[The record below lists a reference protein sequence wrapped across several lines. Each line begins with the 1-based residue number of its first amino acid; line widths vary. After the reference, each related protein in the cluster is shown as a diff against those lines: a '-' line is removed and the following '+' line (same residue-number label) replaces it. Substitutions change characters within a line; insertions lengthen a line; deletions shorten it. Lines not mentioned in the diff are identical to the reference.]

1 MGDKPTDDAVFGG
14 RPVVAFGR
22 DVDRR
27 NFLRWAGLV
36 GVGAAFVVGA
46 GAAPA
51 FASTLAPGQSPTP
64 SPSPGGGASST
75 GDLGILNYA
84 LTLEYLEAEFYTQG
98 LAANVVSG
106 REMELITPIKAHEQ
120 AHVAAIMATVTKL
133 GGTPV
138 AKPTIKFPDGTFGG
152 RDKFLQTAS
161 TFEEL
166 GVSAYH
172 GQVPL
177 IMSAD
182 VLGAAASIA
191 GVESRHAAILAQ
203 LTGGKP
209 FPDPFE
215 QPKTMSDVL
224 AAAKPF
230 IS

>member
-1 MGDKPTDDAVFGG
+1 MGEKPTDDAVFGG
-14 RPVVAFGR
+14 RPVVAFTR

-36 GVGAAFVVGA
+36 GVGAAFVAGA
-46 GAAPA
+46 GAVPA
-51 FASTLAPGQSPTP
+51 YASTTVPGQGLV
-64 SPSPGGGASST
+64 PGQDASST

-84 LTLEYLEAEFYTQG
+84 LTLEYLEAEFYKQG
-98 LAANVVSG
+98 LAANVLSG
-106 REMELITPIKAHEQ
+106 REMELVSPIEAHEQ
-120 AHVAAIMATVTKL
+120 AHVDAITATVKKL

-138 AKPTIKFPDGTFGG
+138 AMPSIKFPDGTFGS
-152 RDKFLQTAS
+152 RDMFVKTAS

-177 IMSAD
+177 IMSGD

-203 LTGGKP
+203 LSGGMP
-209 FPDPFE
+209 LPNSFE
-215 QPKTMSDVL
+215 SPKQMSDVL
-224 AAAKPF
+224 AAVKPY

>member
-1 MGDKPTDDAVFGG
+1 MGENPRDDSVFGG
-14 RPVVAFGR
+14 RPVAAFSR

-46 GAAPA
+46 GATPA
-51 FASTLAPGQSPTP
+51 FASTPAAARGLIPGQAGSD
-64 SPSPGGGASST
+64 T

-84 LTLEYLEAEFYTQG
+84 LTLEYLEAAFYKQG
-98 LAANVVSG
+98 LAANLLSG
-106 REMELITPIKAHEQ
+106 REMELITPIEAHEQ
-120 AHVAAIMATVTKL
+120 AHVDAITATVKKL

-138 AKPTIKFPDGTFGG
+138 AMPSIKFPDGTFGS
-152 RDKFLQTAS
+152 RDSFLKTAS

-177 IMSAD
+177 IMSGD

-191 GVESRHAAILAQ
+191 GVESRHAAIIAQ
-203 LTGGKP
+203 LMGGMPLPNAFESPKP
-209 FPDPFE
+209 
-215 QPKTMSDVL
+215 MSDVL

-230 IS
+230 LS